1 MTDHDFYGF
10 SPPLK
15 QDWIDQALKDT
26 GAKHFN
32 ELLVW
37 DDFEQ
42 IEYAPFYTEEDSHS
56 FPRKISDSRQI
67 PENPQRHQ
75 WENVSSI
82 NLDTDPAETVTRV
95 LGLGID
101 GIVVQWSGSGNLDD
115 LLPDLQPEYLTIWLM
130 PMGEVDETVSAFLEW
145 ARKKLPDP
153 QKLRGGVIWDAWAES
168 GHSGG
173 SKQQVA
179 AQVVWL
185 HSVTDRK
192 SVV

>member
-115 LLPDLQPEYLTIWLM
+115 L
-130 PMGEVDETVSAFLEW
+130 
-145 ARKKLPDP
+145 
-153 QKLRGGVIWDAWAES
+153 
-168 GHSGG
+168 
-173 SKQQVA
+173 
-179 AQVVWL
+179 
-185 HSVTDRK
+185 
-192 SVV
+192 